1 MLILLPPSEG
11 KTPGSGAPVDLDALS
26 HPSLNA
32 TRCLIVDELA
42 KVSSSPHAMEVLG
55 VGASL
60 AAEVSRNITLR
71 QEPAGPA
78 REIYSGVLYDALGFG
93 SLSEG
98 QLALADE
105 SVRVVSA
112 VWGLVAPSD
121 RIPAYRLSMG
131 VNLDAGAGVG
141 VARGVGKVAAAWR
154 KVLDAELAPLAEGGV
169 VVDCRS
175 ATYVAA
181 WKPSARLE
189 TDWVSV
195 KVLRELDGKRSVVSH
210 NAKHTRGVLARHL
223 LTRIGTEPKSAEE
236 LLVAA
241 RECPDFLEVNLIHGK
256 GNASTLEIVVS

>member
-1 MLILLPPSEG
+1 
-11 KTPGSGAPVDLDALS
+11 
-26 HPSLNA
+26 
-32 TRCLIVDELA
+32 
-42 KVSSSPHAMEVLG
+42 MEVLG

-60 AAEVSRNITLR
+60 AAEVSRNVTLW

-93 SLSEG
+93 SVSEG

-112 VWGLVAPSD
+112 AWGLVAPSD

-131 VNLDAGAGVG
+131 VNLDAGAGAGAGVG
-141 VARGVGKVAAAWR
+141 VARSVGKVAAAWR

-181 WKPSARLE
+181 WKPAARLE

-195 KVLRELDGKRSVVSH
+195 KVLRELNGKRSVVSH

-223 LTRIGTEPKSAEE
+223 LTRTGAQPQCAEE

-241 RECPDFLEVNLIHGK
+241 RECPDFLEANLIPGK
-256 GNASTLEIVVS
+256 GNASVLEIVVS

>member
-11 KTPGSGAPVDLDALS
+11 KTPGSGTPVDFSALS
-26 HPSLNA
+26 HPALNA
-32 TRCLIVDELA
+32 TRSLIVDELV
-42 KVSSSPHAMEVLG
+42 KVSSAPHAMEALG

-60 AAEVSRNITLR
+60 AAEVSRNVTLR

-98 QLALADE
+98 QLALADD

-112 VWGLVAPSD
+112 VWGLVAPGD
-121 RIPAYRLSMG
+121 QIPAYRLSMS
-131 VNLDAGAGVG
+131 VNLGGI
-141 VARGVGKVAAAWR
+141 GKVAAAWW
-154 KVLDAELAPLAEGGV
+154 KVLDTELAPLAEGGV

-195 KVLRELDGKRSVVSH
+195 KVLRELNGKRSIVSH
-210 NAKHTRGVLARHL
+210 NAKHARGVLARHL
-223 LTRIGTEPKSAEE
+223 LTRTGAQPQSADE
-236 LLVAA
+236 LLAAA
-241 RECPDFLEVNLIHGK
+241 RECSHFLEANLIPGK
-256 GNASTLEIVVS
+256 GNASTLEIVVT